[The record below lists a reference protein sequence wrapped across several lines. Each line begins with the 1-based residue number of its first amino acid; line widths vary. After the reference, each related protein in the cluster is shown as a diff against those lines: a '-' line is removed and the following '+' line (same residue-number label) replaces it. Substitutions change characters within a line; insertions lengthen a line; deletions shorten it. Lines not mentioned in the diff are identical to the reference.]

1 MESHVAE
8 FRKNPLKRRIESGGV
23 GVIANGPNSSD
34 ICDFLGQFGFD
45 ATFVDFEHGGVSWSE
60 LSDIS
65 RASDLWDM
73 ATVVRVN
80 TLAESLILR
89 ALDQGASAVMI
100 PHVISP
106 SDAEQA
112 ARACRYPPSG
122 VRGVAGSRRAYGVQ
136 NYFEPANAE
145 VQCMA
150 LIEDAAALDNLDEL
164 VRVDGI
170 DCYYVAP
177 SDLAA
182 SMGHTGNPGHA
193 AVQDAINRAIDR
205 IVAAERVAGT
215 LVNDSNVAGFLD
227 RGVRCVGVSWP
238 AWVGTGASKFLEG
251 VRNRS

>member
-1 MESHVAE
+1 
-8 FRKNPLKRRIESGGV
+8 
-23 GVIANGPNSSD
+23 
-34 ICDFLGQFGFD
+34 
-45 ATFVDFEHGGVSWSE
+45 
-60 LSDIS
+60 
-65 RASDLWDM
+65 
-73 ATVVRVN
+73 
-80 TLAESLILR
+80 
-89 ALDQGASAVMI
+89 
-100 PHVISP
+100 
-106 SDAEQA
+106 
-112 ARACRYPPSG
+112 
-122 VRGVAGSRRAYGVQ
+122 VAGSRRAYGVQ